1 MFSILLFIIGG
12 IFGSFYNVCI
22 YRLPNDLDIISKN
35 SFCIKCKYKIP
46 FYLNIPIV
54 SYILNLGKC
63 RNCKSKISISYLI
76 VELLTALLFVY
87 SYMLYGLSFEFIGYI
102 IFYSSLIIIFFT
114 DLKYYVILVN
124 ITIPISVI
132 GILLSFFNL
141 NPFEVNIYESVT
153 GGVIGYLIIYIIRYL
168 FFKIRKVEGMGLGD
182 AMLFLM
188 VGAWLGIKSIYLIL
202 ASSAIVGAI
211 VGILIIYIY
220 KKDKNFQIPYGCFIV
235 LASALYP
242 KLGSLFYNMI

>member
-182 AMLFLM
+182 AKLFLM
-188 VGAWLGIKSIYLIL
+188 VGIWLGIKSIYLIL
-202 ASSAIVGAI
+202 ASSAITGAI
-211 VGILIIYIY
+211 VGLMIIYIY
-220 KKDKNFQIPYGCFIV
+220 KKDKDFQIPYGCFIV
-235 LASALYP
+235 IASALYQY
-242 KLGSLFYNMI
+242 LGSVFYNWI

>member
-1 MFSILLFIIGG
+1 M
-12 IFGSFYNVCI
+12 
-22 YRLPNDLDIISKN
+22 DIISKN

-63 RNCKSKISISYLI
+63 RNCKKKISISYLI
-76 VELLTALLFVY
+76 VELLTAILFVY
-87 SYMLYGLSFEFIGYI
+87 SYLLHGISFEFVGYI

-114 DLKYYVILVN
+114 DLKYYLILDKV
-124 ITIPISVI
+124 TIPIS
-132 GILLSFFNL
+132 ILGLLFTFFNL
-141 NPFEVNIYESVT
+141 NPFDVNIYESII
-153 GGVIGYLIIYIIRYL
+153 GGIVGYLIIYIIRYL

-182 AMLFLM
+182 AKLFLM
-188 VGAWLGIKSIYLIL
+188 IGMWLGIKSIYLIL

-211 VGILIIYIY
+211 IGMLIIYIY

-235 LASALYP
+235 IATALYP
-242 KLGSLFYNMI
+242 DLGSLFYNMI

>member
-1 MFSILLFIIGG
+1 MLSIFLFIIGG

-63 RNCKSKISISYLI
+63 RNCKKKISISYLI
-76 VELLTALLFVY
+76 VELLTAILFVY
-87 SYMLYGLSFEFIGYI
+87 SYLLHGISFEFVGYI

-114 DLKYYVILVN
+114 DLKYYLILDKV
-124 ITIPISVI
+124 TIPIS
-132 GILLSFFNL
+132 ILGLLFTFFNL
-141 NPFEVNIYESVT
+141 NPFNVNIYESII
-153 GGVIGYLIIYIIRYL
+153 GGIVGYIIIYTIRYL

-182 AMLFLM
+182 AKLFLM
-188 VGAWLGIKSIYLIL
+188 IGMWLGIKSIYLIL

-211 VGILIIYIY
+211 IGMLIIYIY

-235 LASALYP
+235 IATALYP
-242 KLGSLFYNMI
+242 DLGSLFYNMI

>member
-1 MFSILLFIIGG
+1 MLSILLFIIGG

-63 RNCKSKISISYLI
+63 RNCKKKISISYLI
-76 VELLTALLFVY
+76 VELLTAILFVY
-87 SYMLYGLSFEFIGYI
+87 SYLLHGISFEFVGYI

-114 DLKYYVILVN
+114 DLKYYLILDKV
-124 ITIPISVI
+124 TIPIS
-132 GILLSFFNL
+132 ILGLLFTFLNL
-141 NPFEVNIYESVT
+141 NPFDVNIYESII
-153 GGVIGYLIIYIIRYL
+153 GGIVGYLIIYIIRYL

-182 AMLFLM
+182 AKLFLM
-188 VGAWLGIKSIYLIL
+188 IGMWLGIKSIYLIL

-211 VGILIIYIY
+211 IGMLIIYIY

-235 LASALYP
+235 IATALYP
-242 KLGSLFYNMI
+242 DLGSLFYNMI